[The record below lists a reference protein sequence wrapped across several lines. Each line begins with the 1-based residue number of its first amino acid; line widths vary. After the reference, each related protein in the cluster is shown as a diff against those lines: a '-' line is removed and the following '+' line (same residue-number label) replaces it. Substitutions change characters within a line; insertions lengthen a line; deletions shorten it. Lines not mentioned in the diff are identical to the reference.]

1 MSNAE
6 VSLGVCETIPAVQGK
21 RKPCGAPRTA
31 SSCSCAR
38 TTRSRCQAFRPC
50 STSCLP
56 LLCQSVMEIDIEP
69 WLPRHDIAAR
79 IQLCLGIPATLRL
92 QARDSVPRLNPQ
104 TSTIPTFPS
113 LPQPGI
119 RQHPSHTFRI
129 SRWSR
134 FPVSSSPSSLRP
146 NPPWSHHPRAPTKL
160 SNAKSHVVSPA
171 TALPQQ

>member
-1 MSNAE
+1 MTGAE
-6 VSLGVCETIPAVQGK
+6 PRPQET
-21 RKPCGAPRTA
+21 RRLD
-31 SSCSCAR
+31 
-38 TTRSRCQAFRPC
+38 SRADQKVPG
-50 STSCLP
+50 STSCVP

-79 IQLCLGIPATLRL
+79 IQLCLGMPATLRL
-92 QARDSVPRLNPQ
+92 QARDSVPRLNLQ

-160 SNAKSHVVSPA
+160 SNAKAHVVSPA